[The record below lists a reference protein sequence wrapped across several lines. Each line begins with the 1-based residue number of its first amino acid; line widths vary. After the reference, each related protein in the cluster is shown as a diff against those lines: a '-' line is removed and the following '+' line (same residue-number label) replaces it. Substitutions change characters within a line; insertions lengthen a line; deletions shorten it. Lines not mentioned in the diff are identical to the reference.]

1 MRLRHLIR
9 LFAAFFAFVT
19 CGSTAAVAAT
29 SVPPIPGG
37 HVRIHYHR
45 ADNMYAGWTV
55 YAFGGTTENT
65 GAYGTG
71 PVQSSGS
78 DDFGAFYD
86 VGIVA
91 GTTDVGII
99 VHNPTSYSQDL
110 KDPGPDEHIN
120 PSTQG
125 NEYWQLSGVTGL
137 YTSQPSTAPQTGIP
151 ANTARVHFYR
161 PDGNYA
167 GWTVYAFNDTT
178 ADTGNYNG
186 GPIQLSGTDSYGA
199 YYDVPLKPGG
209 QDLGF
214 IVHNIQTGTK
224 NTPAD
229 LHLNIAKYNECW
241 IISGDPTVYL
251 TQPTKAQLLNANFLK
266 LQAFWIDAGT
276 IALQSA
282 YVTGS
287 GQTFALV
294 SSPTASLALAS
305 DGSGVVGGTKTT
317 LTAGAALSAA
327 ELARF
332 PQLKGYVAV
341 HLPATLKPAD
351 YRNLAISQLAVQI
364 LNSDGSLAY
373 ATGVQNAGALDDLYA
388 YGGKLGVVIRKTGF
402 LDRLVDEWFD
412 FAGEDDG
419 DAKIKVWAPTAQT
432 MKLQLFKTSTDTAPS
447 QVVAMTYHNGVWV
460 SRLSSDWIGK
470 YYLLDET
477 VYAPTTRSVVENV
490 VSDPYSIDIALNGS
504 KSRITDM
511 DAARNTP
518 AGWEFDHAPALAR
531 VNDLSIYELH
541 VRDFSVNDQTVPAEH
556 RGMYLAFTDR
566 NSDGMKHLRDLSQA
580 GLKAVHLL
588 PTFHFNSV
596 NEDKSTWKTTPDLN
610 GLGPDSQQQQAA
622 VAAVQSADAYNWGYD
637 PDHYLAPEGSY
648 AVNPDLR
655 VKEYRQM
662 VMGLHRS
669 GLRVIQDVVFNHT
682 SGFGEA
688 SNSIL
693 DEVVPNY
700 YNRLDADG
708 ALQMGSC
715 CADTATEHLMMGKLQ
730 QDAIVWNAKQYK
742 IDGFRFDIMSF
753 TFVSNL
759 QKIRQALAKL
769 TLDRDGIDGSKIYIY
784 GEGFSFGET
793 ANNALGVN
801 AQQSNLYGT
810 GLGSFNDRMRDGV
823 RGGGPFDDERVQ
835 GFGTGLFT
843 APNAYT
849 SSNTALADQKS
860 TLLHRTDW
868 IKVGLTGDLR
878 DYTFIDST
886 GAQITGGTLDYQGQ
900 PTGYTATPVE
910 AVNYVSV
917 HDNQDIFDAIQ
928 LKAPTT
934 ESAQT
939 HARRQVLSMSLV
951 ALGQGVPFFQ
961 AGDDLLRSKSLDQNS
976 YDSGDWFNKID
987 WTGQGNNWGI
997 GLPIASQNS
1006 SQWSFQQP
1014 VLANTSLQPSPA
1026 DIATTTTAFQEFLKI
1041 RNSSSLFRMTSAE
1054 EIQQNLTFLNNGPDQ
1069 TPGLIVM
1076 KLAAPDS
1083 GYAGEGYKQI
1093 VVVFNGTSSEQKYVA
1108 ASLAGQRLTLHPIQ
1122 RHSGDAV
1129 VRTAS
1134 ANSKSGTLT
1143 VPALTTAVFV
1153 ME

>member
-1 MRLRHLIR
+1 MRLALR
-9 LFAAFFAFVT
+9 LFVVLSIFFGFIGVRNAT
-19 CGSTAAVAAT
+19 CQTA
-29 SVPPIPGG
+29 PIPAN
-37 HVRIHYHR
+37 HVRVHYHR
-45 ADNMYAGWTV
+45 ADNTYTGWTL
-55 YAFGGTTENT
+55 YAFGGTTEDT
-65 GAYGTG
+65 GNYNGG
-71 PVQSSGS
+71 PVQVSGS
-78 DDFGAFYD
+78 DDFGAYFD

-99 VHNPTSYSQDL
+99 VHNPTSFSADV

-125 NEYWQLSGVTGL
+125 NEYWQLSGVVGL
-137 YTSQPSTAPQTGIP
+137 YTSRPSTAPSTGIP

-186 GPIQLSGTDSYGA
+186 GPIQQSGTDSYGA

-229 LHLNIAKYNECW
+229 LHLNIAMYNECW

-251 TQPTKAQLLNANFLK
+251 TQPTKSQLLSANFLK

-282 YVTGS
+282 YVSGS

-294 SSPTASLALAS
+294 SSPTASLTLSATGIAGGSSLAL
-305 DGSGVVGGTKTT
+305 TP
-317 LTAGAALSAA
+317 GAALTAT

-341 HLPATLKPAD
+341 HLPANLKPAD
-351 YRNLAISQLAVQI
+351 YRHLAISQLAVQV

-388 YGGKLGVVIRKTGF
+388 YDGKLGVVIRTFGF
-402 LDRLVDEWFD
+402 ADRLHDEWSD
-412 FAGEDDG
+412 FPDEDAGEL
-419 DAKIKVWAPTAQT
+419 KIKVWAPTAQA
-432 MKLQLFKTSTDTAPS
+432 MKLQLYKNATDTAPE
-447 QVVAMTYHNGVWV
+447 QVVAMNYHNGVWV
-460 SRLSSDWIGK
+460 ARLDNAWIGK

-477 VYAPTTRSVVENV
+477 VYAPSTRSVVENV

-504 KSRITDM
+504 KSRITNM
-511 DAARNTP
+511 DAAKNQP
-518 AGWEFDHAPALAR
+518 AGWEFDRAPYLAR

-541 VRDFSVNDQTVPAEH
+541 VRDFSVNDLTVPAEH
-556 RGMYLAFTDR
+556 RGFYLAFTDR
-566 NSDGMKHLRDLSQA
+566 NSDGMKHLRQLSQS
-580 GLKAVHLL
+580 GLKAIHLL

-596 NEDKSTWKTTPDLN
+596 NEDKSTWKTTPNLS
-610 GLGPDSQQQQAA
+610 GLAPDSQQQQAA
-622 VAAVQSADAYNWGYD
+622 VAAVQGADAYNWGYD

-648 AVNPDLR
+648 AVNPDNR

-662 VMGLHRS
+662 VMALHQS

-693 DEVVPNY
+693 DEVVPDY

-708 ALQMGSC
+708 ALLMGSC

-769 TLDRDGIDGSKIYIY
+769 TLERDGIDGSKIYIY

-810 GLGSFNDRMRDGV
+810 GLGSFNDRIRDGV
-823 RGGGPFDDERVQ
+823 RGGGPFDAERVQ

-843 APNAYT
+843 APSAFT
-849 SSNTALADQKS
+849 SSNTALLDQKA

-868 IKVGLTGDLR
+868 IKIGLTGDLR
-878 DYTFIDST
+878 DYSFIDST
-886 GAQITGGTLDYQGQ
+886 GNQNTGGGLDYQGQ

-928 LKAPTT
+928 LKAATT
-934 ESAQT
+934 ETAET

-997 GLPIASQNS
+997 GLPIASQNQ

-1041 RNSSSLFRMTSAE
+1041 RNTSGLFRMTSE
-1054 EIQQNLTFLNNGPDQ
+1054 PEIQQNLTFLNSGTDQ

-1076 KLAAPDS
+1076 KLTAPVT
-1083 GYAGEGYKQI
+1083 GYAYDGYRQI
-1093 VVVFNGTSSEQKYVA
+1093 VVVFNATSTEQSYAA
-1108 ASLAGQRLTLHPIQ
+1108 ASLAGQRFALHPVQ

-1129 VRTAS
+1129 VRSAS
-1134 ANSKSGTLT
+1134 VNNKSGTFT

-1153 ME
+1153 AE

>member
-1 MRLRHLIR
+1 MSVISRFLVVALSVLIGCVGNR
-9 LFAAFFAFVT
+9 PMMA
-19 CGSTAAVAAT
+19 
-29 SVPPIPGG
+29 SVGAPIPAD
-37 HVRIHYHR
+37 HARIHYHR
-45 ADNMYAGWTV
+45 ADNLYKGWTV

-65 GAYGTG
+65 GNYNGG
-71 PVQSSGS
+71 PVQVSGS
-78 DDFGAFYD
+78 DDFGAYFD
-86 VGIVA
+86 VGIVG

-99 VHNPTSYSQDL
+99 VHNPTSFSADV

-137 YTSQPSTAPQTGIP
+137 YTSRPSTVPQTGIP

-161 PDGNYA
+161 PDGNYT

-186 GPIQLSGTDSYGA
+186 GPIQQSGSDSYGA

-214 IVHNIQTGTK
+214 IVHNIQSGVK
-224 NTPAD
+224 NTSAD

-251 TQPTKAQLLNANFLK
+251 TLPTKAQLLNANFLK

-287 GQTFALV
+287 GQSFALV
-294 SSPTASLALAS
+294 SSPTASLALS
-305 DGSGVVGGTKTT
+305 SNGITGGNGLT
-317 LTAGAALSAA
+317 LTAGAALTVT

-332 PQLKGYVAV
+332 PQLRGYVAV
-341 HLPATLKPAD
+341 HLPANLKPAM
-351 YRNLAISQLAVQI
+351 YRSLATSQLAVQV

-388 YGGKLGVVIRKTGF
+388 YAGKLGVVIRKASSIEKI
-402 LDRLVDEWFD
+402 LDEWFD
-412 FAGEDDG
+412 FPDEDAGDL
-419 DAKIKVWAPTAQT
+419 KIKVWAPTAQT
-432 MKLQLFKTSTDTAPS
+432 MKLQLFKASTDTVPA
-447 QVVAMTYHNGVWV
+447 QVVPMTNHNGVWV
-460 SRLSSDWIGK
+460 SRLDSSWIGK
-470 YYLLDET
+470 YYLIDET
-477 VYAPTTRSVVENV
+477 VYAPSSRAIVENV

-511 DAARNTP
+511 DAAKNLP
-518 AGWEFDHAPALAR
+518 AGWEFDRAPYLAR

-541 VRDFSVNDQTVPAEH
+541 VRDFSVNDNTVPAEH

-566 NSDGMKHLRDLSQA
+566 NSDGMRHLRDLSQS
-580 GLKAVHLL
+580 GLKAIHLL

-596 NEDKSTWKTTPDLN
+596 NEDKSTWKTTPNLN
-610 GLGPDSQQQQAA
+610 GLGADSQQQQAA
-622 VAAVQSADAYNWGYD
+622 VAAVQGADAYNWGYD
-637 PDHYLAPEGSY
+637 PDHYLTPEGSY
-648 AVNPDLR
+648 AVDPYNR

-662 VMGLHRS
+662 VMALHNS

-693 DEVVPNY
+693 DEVVPDY

-708 ALQMGSC
+708 ALLMASC

-742 IDGFRFDIMSF
+742 VDGFRFDIMSF
-753 TFVSNL
+753 TFVTDL

-769 TLDRDGIDGSKIYIY
+769 TLDRDGIDGSKIYLY

-810 GLGSFNDRMRDGV
+810 GIGSFNDRIRDGV

-835 GFGTGLFT
+835 GFSTGLFT
-843 APNAYT
+843 APSAFT
-849 SSNTALADQKS
+849 SSATALLDQKA

-878 DYTFIDST
+878 DYKFTDAT
-886 GAQITGGTLDYQGQ
+886 GNQNTGGGLDYQGQ

-928 LKAPTT
+928 LKAATT
-934 ESAQT
+934 ENAET

-951 ALGQGVPFFQ
+951 ALGQGVPFFH

-987 WTGQGNNWGI
+987 WTGQGNNWAI
-997 GLPIASQNS
+997 GLPIASQNQQ
-1006 SQWSFQQP
+1006 QWSFQQP
-1014 VLANTSLQPSPA
+1014 VLANTSLRPSPA
-1026 DIATTTTAFQEFLKI
+1026 DIATTTTAFQEFLRI
-1041 RNSSSLFRMTSAE
+1041 RSSSSLFRMTTAA

-1069 TPGLIVM
+1069 TPGLILM
-1076 KLAAPDS
+1076 KLSAPSDSHYAPD
-1083 GYAGEGYKQI
+1083 GYQQV
-1093 VVVFNGTSSEQKYVA
+1093 VVVFNATSTEQSYVA
-1108 ASLAGQRLTLHPIQ
+1108 PSLAGLRLSLHPIQ

-1129 VRTAS
+1129 VRGSSVNNKTGA
-1134 ANSKSGTLT
+1134 LT

-1153 ME
+1153 SE

>member
-1 MRLRHLIR
+1 MRSLKHL
-9 LFAAFFAFVT
+9 LLAL
-19 CGSTAAVAAT
+19 TAIVAVVCSSPMRAQGAT
-29 SVPPIPGG
+29 SS

-45 ADNMYAGWTV
+45 PDGRYAGWTV
-55 YAFGGTTENT
+55 YAFGGTTDSGPYSTGVATNPPT
-65 GAYGTG
+65 DGFGAY
-71 PVQSSGS
+71 
-78 DDFGAFYD
+78 FD
-86 VGIVA
+86 VGVQA
-91 GTTDVGII
+91 GATDIGII
-99 VHNPTSYSQDL
+99 VHNPTSFGGDV

-120 PSTQG
+120 PTQG
-125 NEYWQLSGVTGL
+125 TDFYAVEDVAGL
-137 YTSQPSTAPQTGIP
+137 TTSAPTAYKYANTAIP
-151 ANTARVHFYR
+151 ANVARIHFYR
-161 PDGNYA
+161 PDNNYA
-167 GWTVYAFNDTT
+167 GWYTYAFNDTT
-178 ADTGNYNG
+178 ADTGNYPG
-186 GPIQLSGTDSYGA
+186 GPIPQTGSDSYGA
-199 YYDVPLKPGG
+199 YYDVPIKPVAA
-209 QDLGF
+209 DIGF

-224 NTPAD
+224 NTPND
-229 LHLNIAKYNECW
+229 NHLNLLQYNEAW
-241 IISGDPTVYL
+241 VISGDPTVYL

-276 IALQSA
+276 IALQSG
-282 YVTGS
+282 YVSGS

-294 SSPTASLALAS
+294 SSRTAGLAVS
-305 DGSGVVGGTKTT
+305 NNGVTGGTKTT
-317 LTAGAALSAA
+317 LTAGAALTAA

-341 HLPATLKPAD
+341 HLPPTLKPAD
-351 YRNLAISQLAVQI
+351 YRNLAVSQLAVQV
-364 LNSDGSLAY
+364 LNSDGTLAY

-388 YGGKLGVVIRKTGF
+388 YDGKLGVIFHKFGF
-402 LDRLVDEWFD
+402 LGGLLNEWFD
-412 FAGEDDG
+412 FPDEDQG
-419 DAKIKVWAPTAQT
+419 DIKIKVWAPTAQT
-432 MKLQLFKTSTDTAPS
+432 MNLQLFKSSTDTAPAKT
-447 QVVAMTYHNGVWV
+447 VAMTYHNGVWV
-460 SRLSSDWIGK
+460 SRLDSSWSGK

-477 VYAPTTRSVVENV
+477 VYAPSTRSVVENV

-511 DAARNTP
+511 DAAKNTP
-518 AGWEFDHAPALAR
+518 EGWDFDRAPYLAR

-541 VRDFSVNDQTVPAEH
+541 VRDFSVNDQTVPADH

-566 NSDGMKHLRDLSQA
+566 NSDGMKHLRTLSQS
-580 GLKAVHLL
+580 GLKAIHLL

-596 NEDKSTWKTTPDLN
+596 NEDKSTWKTTPNLN
-610 GLGPDSQQQQAA
+610 GLGADSQQQQAA
-622 VAAVQSADAYNWGYD
+622 VAAVQGADAYNWGYD

-648 AVNPDLR
+648 AVNPDNR

-662 VMGLHRS
+662 VMGLHQS

-708 ALQMGSC
+708 ALLMASC

-769 TLDRDGIDGSKIYIY
+769 TLERDGIDGSKIYIY

-810 GLGSFNDRMRDGV
+810 GIGSFNDRIRDGV

-843 APNAYT
+843 APSAYT
-849 SSNTALADQKS
+849 SGITALNDQKS

-868 IKVGLTGDLR
+868 VKIGLTGDLR
-878 DYTFIDST
+878 DYRFTDAT
-886 GAQITGGTLDYQGQ
+886 GNQNTGGGLDYQGQ
-900 PTGYTATPVE
+900 PTGYTASPVE

-934 ESAQT
+934 ESAET

-951 ALGQGVPFFQ
+951 ALGQGIPFFQ

-987 WTGQGNNWGI
+987 WTGQGNNWAI
-997 GLPIASQNS
+997 GLPIASQNG

-1041 RNSSSLFRMTSAE
+1041 RNSSSLFRMASAA
-1054 EIQQNLTFLNNGPDQ
+1054 EIQQNLTFLNSGTDQ
-1069 TPGLIVM
+1069 VPGLIVM
-1076 KLAAPDS
+1076 KLTAAGNNS
-1083 GYAGEGYKQI
+1083 SACEGYREI
-1093 VVVFNGTSSEQKYVA
+1093 VVVFNATATEQTYTA
-1108 ASLAGQRLTLHPIQ
+1108 AALAGERLNLHPLQQ
-1122 RHSGDAV
+1122 RSGDAV
-1129 VRTAS
+1129 VRTSSFNRKTGA
-1134 ANSKSGTLT
+1134 LT
-1143 VPALTTAVFV
+1143 VPGLTTAVFV
-1153 ME
+1153 AE